1 MPPHGQVAV
10 VTAAAQGVGRAI
22 ALRLASDGLE
32 VLVTD
37 LFSRGEDLKALALE
51 IQSKGRACIAVTGEL
66 SEEQDVGNLIEI
78 AVRELGSVDIMVVND
93 GIGPSGPIVSMN
105 AEEWDQVI
113 KFNLR
118 SVFLCYRAAAKQ
130 MIKQGR
136 GGRIV
141 AASSISGKQGA
152 SEFSAYS
159 TSKFG
164 IRGLTQSAAGEWR
177 PHGITVNTYAPGA
190 VDVPRFH
197 EAKKEQEDKDPQMQ
211 VNYPVVSP
219 ADIGGL
225 VSYLVSEEAKFVTG
239 QSYGINGG
247 MNFD

>member
-37 LFSRGEDLKALALE
+37 LLSRGEDLKALALE

-66 SEEQDVGNLIEI
+66 SEEQDVENLIEI

-105 AEEWDQVI
+105 AEEWDHVI

-141 AASSISGKQGA
+141 GA

-159 TSKFG
+159 ASKFG
-164 IRGLTQSAAGEWR
+164 IRGLTQSA
-177 PHGITVNTYAPGA
+177 
-190 VDVPRFH
+190 
-197 EAKKEQEDKDPQMQ
+197 DPQMQ